1 MAMFWYSKIQ
11 IQKKLKKYHFFFFQT
26 LDFRNIAHFEGIIAH
41 CASTDQKSES
51 LVVAGL
57 TFIPSGRT
65 ELFNRVL
72 WSSTNKKQ
80 YTLN

>member
-1 MAMFWYSKIQ
+1 MAKSTDPKETQKIS
-11 IQKKLKKYHFFFFQT
+11 FFFFQT

-41 CASTDQKSES
+41 RASTDQKSES

-72 WSSTNKKQ
+72 
-80 YTLN
+80 